1 MVITNYVRMEDLSD
15 HIQVCMTLSKDQ
27 ILSEDR
33 LVKEITIHS
42 DEQYGGH
49 WIETDTKTYYFS
61 QNTTLTQVFDML
73 AEDEDNVGK
82 H

>member
-1 MVITNYVRMEDLSD
+1 MNGAGYPAGMEGTE
-15 HIQVCMTLSKDQ
+15 M
-27 ILSEDR
+27 R
-33 LVKEITIHS
+33 EITILP

-49 WIETDTKTYYFS
+49 WIETDRATYYFS
-61 QNTTLTQVFDML
+61 QGTTLAQVFDML

>member
-1 MVITNYVRMEDLSD
+1 MREIVILP
-15 HIQVCMTLSKDQ
+15 
-27 ILSEDR
+27 
-33 LVKEITIHS
+33 

-61 QNTTLTQVFDML
+61 QDTTLIQVFDMI
-73 AEDEDNVGK
+73 AEDEENVGE

>member
-1 MVITNYVRMEDLSD
+1 MNGAAIGPPRMEGTEMK
-15 HIQVCMTLSKDQ
+15 Q
-27 ILSEDR
+27 
-33 LVKEITIHS
+33 ITILS

-61 QNTTLTQVFDML
+61 QGTTLTQVFDMM

>member
-1 MVITNYVRMEDLSD
+1 MR
-15 HIQVCMTLSKDQ
+15 
-27 ILSEDR
+27 
-33 LVKEITIHS
+33 EITILP

-61 QNTTLTQVFDML
+61 QATTLTQVFDML

>member
-1 MVITNYVRMEDLSD
+1 MR
-15 HIQVCMTLSKDQ
+15 
-27 ILSEDR
+27 
-33 LVKEITIHS
+33 EITILP

-61 QNTTLTQVFDML
+61 QGTTLTQVFDML

-82 H
+82 Y

>member
-1 MVITNYVRMEDLSD
+1 MNGAAIGPHGMEGTE
-15 HIQVCMTLSKDQ
+15 M
-27 ILSEDR
+27 R
-33 LVKEITIHS
+33 EITILP

-49 WIETDTKTYYFS
+49 WIETDRATYYFS
-61 QNTTLTQVFDML
+61 QGTTLAQVFDML

>member
-1 MVITNYVRMEDLSD
+1 MNGGGNSPPGMEGTE
-15 HIQVCMTLSKDQ
+15 M
-27 ILSEDR
+27 R
-33 LVKEITIHS
+33 EITILP

-49 WIETDTKTYYFS
+49 WVETDTKAYYFS
-61 QNTTLTQVFDML
+61 QGTTLTQVFDML